1 MKSNTIHTIGR
12 RKSSVARVYLK
23 PGSGTITVNNRT
35 FEDYFGRQTLR
46 MILRQ
51 PLVVLSETDKYDI
64 SINVAGGGTAGQAAA
79 ARLGI
84 ARALVKIHGDEH
96 VAPADDRTAGDVLIN
111 GPTRK
116 ALKVAGLLTRDAREV
131 ERKKYGRHKARR
143 RPQFSKR

>member
-1 MKSNTIHTIGR
+1 MKSTTIHTIGR
-12 RKSSVARVYLK
+12 RKGAVARVFLK
-23 PGSGTITVNNRT
+23 PGTGVITVNDRA
-35 FEDYFGRQTLR
+35 FDEYFGRQTLR

-51 PLVVLSETDKYDI
+51 PLVLLAEADKYDI
-64 SINVAGGGTAGQAAA
+64 SINVAGGGTSGQAGA

-84 ARALVKIHGDEH
+84 ARALVKVHGAEH
-96 VAPADDRTAGDVLIN
+96 VAPIDDREPNDIKVNA
-111 GPTRK
+111 PTRK